1 MDDPF
6 APLPSS
12 KPAGANTSTCAA
24 CQQGMD
30 GSLASYDV
38 YGRLVCRSCSAN
50 QAVRQADATVEALD
64 PSTTRNLYGASAMSA
79 AMGILFCIVSALGS
93 WAVFVAPIPILLGGG
108 TIFTLFRDNTIKP
121 RLGAG
126 FWVVMGLSLV
136 GVTFGVLGVLLGILS
151 LAFRFG

>member
-12 KPAGANTSTCAA
+12 TPAGANTSTCAA
-24 CQQGMD
+24 CQQGMNA
-30 GSLASYDV
+30 SLASYDAA
-38 YGRLVCRSCSAN
+38 GRLVCRSCSAN

-79 AMGILFCIVSALGS
+79 AMGILFCIVAALGS

-136 GVTFGVLGVLLGILS
+136 GVAFGALGVLLGILS
-151 LAFRFG
+151 LVFRFG